1 MLGEK
6 STYKIIKQRCFNSM
20 LKEFRKGL
28 SEDIFIEINKI
39 NFPANKY
46 NILALDIKQ
55 LQLKNTVHQK
65 YGGEQ

>member
-6 STYKIIKQRCFNSM
+6 STYKIIKQRCCNSM

-28 SEDIFIEINKI
+28 SENIFIEINKI